1 LPEAF
6 AIRDSPSAAHLVP
19 LALAERICLTFDRV
33 DPARVHGSFDRFQT
47 PGTFDEFLRSTPP
60 ITTNYELT
68 FRSGRTLPARARSS
82 GSETLLR
89 IRSLAGYTID
99 TYESAVKSA
108 TVFPIQ
114 GSGDGDR
121 EFQLLGAEPPHNLLG
136 FGHGHERHWLCQ
148 LSCFARASAFL
159 RRLNLWPKLFMCG
172 VPSR

>member
-1 LPEAF
+1 LFSNAG
-6 AIRDSPSAAHLVP
+6 HLRRI
-19 LALAERICLTFDRV
+19 LAKYATY
-33 DPARVHGSFDRFQT
+33 
-47 PGTFDEFLRSTPP
+47 
-60 ITTNYELT
+60 TTNYELT